1 MGLCKCP
8 KRKVTNQFCFEHQV
22 NVCEYCMIDGQHRTC
37 IVGPYLNWLDNS
49 SYENLCNLCRTDLN
63 TNQCV
68 RFCCYHIV
76 HLECLDRYAQQFP
89 PNTAPAGYTC
99 PICSKP
105 IFSFTSRTPITQQLE
120 QLLATFEWAKEGISL
135 LNSGE
140 NLQSSSA
147 MNGQASFSSLLDDST
162 KITMPSSSVTTIENR
177 QENLPPRIL
186 HNSLY
191 NPNKMN
197 NYQMAT
203 QPINVSNVTS
213 FISTNSDLS
222 FGSTSSMRSKFDNES
237 RRPLL
242 SNVNEIAEDKYRT
255 KSPVEFFSRWLR
267 SRSTYIKNQRTMSSL
282 NIYKKF
288 IIYGFILL
296 LFLFIVIHYFIKYG
310 RQSADNDP
318 FLNPEFD
325 PNIRNHDD

>member
-22 NVCEYCMIDGQHRTC
+22 NVCEYCMIDGQHKTC
-37 IVGPYLNWLDNS
+37 IVGPYMNWLDNS
-49 SYENLCNLCRTDLN
+49 SYESQCNLCRTDLN
-63 TNQCV
+63 TSQCV
-68 RFCCYHIV
+68 RLCCYHIV
-76 HLECLDRYAQQFP
+76 HLECLDRYASKFS

-99 PICSKP
+99 PCCMKP
-105 IFSFTSRTPITQQLE
+105 IFSFTSRTPITIQLE
-120 QLLATFEWAKEGISL
+120 QLLSSYAWAKEGISL

-140 NLQSSSA
+140 NSQSSA

-162 KITMPSSSVTTIENR
+162 KITMPSTSTSTAIENR
-177 QENLPPRIL
+177 QENFQPRIL
-186 HNSLY
+186 HNSLHT
-191 NPNKMN
+191 KMN
-197 NYQMAT
+197 YSTAA
-203 QPINVSNVTS
+203 PINVSNVTS

-242 SNVNEIAEDKYRT
+242 SSVNEIAEDKYRT

-282 NIYKKF
+282 NLYKKF
-288 IIYGFILL
+288 IIYGFLAF

-310 RQSADNDP
+310 RQSAENDP

-325 PNIRNHDD
+325 PNIRNHED